1 MQLIET
7 KIAGCYAIQPN
18 IFIDV
23 RGRFI
28 KTFHQ
33 DIFTANNLNL
43 DWQEEYYSVSHKN
56 VIRGMHFQLPPH
68 DHEKLVYCTTGAV
81 LDVVVDLRKFSPTF
95 KQHILVNLSDEQAN
109 MLYIPKGCA
118 HGFKSLQ
125 DGTVMMYKVATMY
138 NAAADC
144 GIAWDSCGINWELES
159 EAVISRRDSEF
170 VMLDNFITPFQ

>member
-1 MQLIET
+1 MQLTET
-7 KIAGCYAIQPN
+7 KIAGCYVIQPN
-18 IFIDV
+18 IFTDA

-33 DIFTANNLNL
+33 EIFIANNLNL

-95 KQHILVNLSDEQAN
+95 KQHILINLSDEKAN

-138 NAAADC
+138 NSSADC